1 VIDPKPLAGDPCF
14 ELFAAMNN
22 RWEDLVATG
31 DLPRAIRRRFEL
43 MIGVLGL
50 DRERAVGWT
59 LGRIL
64 QNVLWDLEDGEHR
77 IEPVQVAIAE
87 ALMDPI

>member
-1 VIDPKPLAGDPCF
+1 
-14 ELFAAMNN
+14 
-22 RWEDLVATG
+22 
-31 DLPRAIRRRFEL
+31 

-77 IEPVQVAIAE
+77 IEPVQVAIAQ
-87 ALMDPI
+87 ALMDPGT